1 METFYLVIRVVRTSV
16 VVVVVGPLVAVVVT
30 ASLVVVVVVLLLLHS
45 PKEGLRGRGVGG
57 CNDGGE
63 SCEEGGW
70 LMEQ

>member
-45 PKEGLRGRGVGG
+45 PKEGLRGRGVGD
-57 CNDGGE
+57 CKDGG
-63 SCEEGGW
+63 
-70 LMEQ
+70 